1 VTRIYSKAFH
11 TSYQYSL
18 AYCFPDIVWTFDGWW
33 TENRPLLPNVELTQT
48 GDFYDFDLYLAH
60 HPLHYS
66 QLACELEARGI
77 PRERIIYIQ
86 HWAYQKSLWQHNYD
100 GVGLGVFLDDLSQS
114 AIVCVSQFMKDQF
127 GFYSDIGVH
136 TIPHYVP
143 PHLFDVAAWVPG
155 NQTYINVV
163 NNFYQPYRG
172 VGARFWD
179 SIDFV
184 PKKLYGTGNKETD
197 AGSLNTV
204 EDYKKAVSEA
214 AAYLWTADAAAI
226 SFAPLEAMLMGCPV
240 IAPRNVDWPLIY
252 DDRVNILLYE
262 EGNIGSCK
270 EAVDYFRSSERIQLD
285 LSRRGREAILAMN
298 SAELFT
304 ERWTRVLD
312 AALASAARGVWRLKT
327 DADAPLSKSTLVR
340 RSGMNGGYEL
350 VTSFEIAGKDVAV
363 GHPAKR
369 WLNPRQVFRKYKSL
383 RVFSPVCAAEDL
395 RHCRG

>member
-18 AYCFPDIVWTFDGWW
+18 AYCFPDIVWTFDGSW

-77 PRERIIYIQ
+77 PRERIIYIK
-86 HWAYQKSLWQHNYD
+86 HRAYQKSLWQHNYD

-172 VGARFWD
+172 SALD
-179 SIDFV
+179 S
-184 PKKLYGTGNKETD
+184 GTRST
-197 AGSLNTV
+197 
-204 EDYKKAVSEA
+204 
-214 AAYLWTADAAAI
+214 
-226 SFAPLEAMLMGCPV
+226 
-240 IAPRNVDWPLIY
+240 
-252 DDRVNILLYE
+252 
-262 EGNIGSCK
+262 SCLK
-270 EAVDYFRSSERIQLD
+270 NYTEPGT
-285 LSRRGREAILAMN
+285 RRQ
-298 SAELFT
+298 
-304 ERWTRVLD
+304 TRV
-312 AALASAARGVWRLKT
+312 R
-327 DADAPLSKSTLVR
+327 
-340 RSGMNGGYEL
+340 
-350 VTSFEIAGKDVAV
+350 
-363 GHPAKR
+363 
-369 WLNPRQVFRKYKSL
+369 
-383 RVFSPVCAAEDL
+383 
-395 RHCRG
+395 